1 MPKPL
6 NTLLV
11 YARPSIAH
19 KVEAIRQLL
28 TAVQGLPVDLWWH
41 SSLDEI
47 LSQSFPGMMPQ
58 FFNSKNSCPPSIQS
72 KKDQAL
78 VLTLGGDGTLLDGV
92 QFAVEWDLPV
102 FGFHLGRLGFLSSAG
117 GPEDF
122 EMAISAILHGEIEIE
137 HRSLVACRYPLAV
150 EPSSDDSGPDERGV
164 LEVSVSTP
172 STGFAFALNEIAL
185 HRHGGGLMRISCHVD
200 GEILNHYQ
208 ADGLLVSTPTG
219 STAYSMSC
227 GGPIILPRSEVFL
240 ITPVAGHQLG
250 IRPVIL
256 PDHCKLRWTTA
267 PEGGL
272 CQMMV
277 DGKTLDWKGNGVL
290 EIQRYHKTLA
300 LARLKGYSD
309 FHPLKT
315 KLLWGLDLR
324 G

>member
-1 MPKPL
+1 MSKPL

-11 YARPSIAH
+11 YARPSIAL
-19 KVEAIRQLL
+19 KTEALNQLL
-28 TAVQGLPVDLWWH
+28 VASEGLPVDLWWH
-41 SSLDEI
+41 RSLEGI
-47 LSQSFPGMMPQ
+47 LKDFFPGLVPQ
-58 FFNSKNSCPPSIQS
+58 FFDPGQPCPKHIQS
-72 KKDQAL
+72 RVGQAL

-117 GPEDF
+117 GTEDF
-122 EMAISAILHGEIEIE
+122 AMALSAILRGDIELE
-137 HRSLVACRYPLAV
+137 HRSLVACRYPVAYGPGQS
-150 EPSSDDSGPDERGV
+150 EPGQSASADLKESMG
-164 LEVSVSTP
+164 L
-172 STGFAFALNEIAL
+172 AFALNEIAL

-227 GGPIILPRSEVFL
+227 GGPIILPHSQVFL

-256 PDHCKLRWTTA
+256 PDHCKLQWTTA
-267 PEGGL
+267 PEGGR

-277 DGKTLDWKGNGVL
+277 DGKTLEWKGYGAI
-290 EIQRYHKTLA
+290 EIERYHKTLV
-300 LARLKGYSD
+300 LARLIGYSD
-309 FHPLKT
+309 FQPLKT